1 MSFKS
6 PEQVES
12 STSKAR
18 QTVTVSFPGMR
29 TIYVDEQNN
38 IVSILS
44 NSPVI
49 SDEMLAVYR
58 NGVEMPLYEE
68 IKDQYDELL
77 DEVDWDQ
84 VGWVYNGDL
93 SQRHQNRAVTSS
105 DESAGVALT
114 GLEQVIYDQLISE
127 NIFPGDTYAEVL
139 KSQFPPNVAPHKDS
153 YSVRATVFDIEEDVK
168 GVSIE
173 YL

>member
-12 STSKAR
+12 SPSKAS

-29 TIYVDEQNN
+29 AIYVDGQNN

-105 DESAGVALT
+105 DESEGVALT